1 MKMQTQHFTSCII
14 VIFFFFLIRT
24 KQQELQKEQ
33 PLS

>member
-1 MKMQTQHFTSCII
+1 MKMQTQHFTSCIL
-14 VIFFFFLIRT
+14 VIFFFIRT

>member
-14 VIFFFFLIRT
+14 VIFFFLIRT